1 MHGRRVRVASLYRR
15 FCELAQPFE
24 QDPRLTAMK
33 QIRHHGRASVF
44 DHSRH
49 VAWWSYRI
57 QARLPGKKD
66 VSSMMKIAF
75 LHDYFLYDR
84 KSKDGRRYHGYRHPV
99 IAAEN
104 ADRDFDI
111 SNKVYMAIVT
121 HMWPE
126 VIWSV
131 PTSKEAWILCLAD
144 KICAVQEY
152 IGRRHWAKRYA
163 GL

>member
-1 MHGRRVRVASLYRR
+1 MRQALKARYQAFCRAAARYDGDRRILAMRGINHHRGLNLY
-15 FCELAQPFE
+15 
-24 QDPRLTAMK
+24 
-33 QIRHHGRASVF
+33 
-44 DHSRH
+44 DHVRH

-57 QARLPGKKD
+57 LLWLPGKKD
-66 VSSMMKIAF
+66 VSSMMDIAF

-84 KSKDGRRYHGYRHPV
+84 KQPSGRRYHGYRHPV

-104 ADRDFDI
+104 ACRDFRI
-111 SNKVYMAIVT
+111 SDKVYMAIVT

-131 PTSKEAWILCLAD
+131 PRCKEAWILCLAD

-152 IGRRHWAKRYA
+152 IGHRHWMLRYT
-163 GL
+163 GI